1 MKRWVV
7 SAVLLSVLLLSGCV
21 SQKKYDALAAERDSL
36 AAECEELRTTVETL
50 RGQIG
55 ELETSAEELRAYI
68 AGQTDEI
75 NELRDALESAKGLS
89 KQQQETVDE
98 LVAALD
104 VLKERTPALP
114 SGEQLH
120 QAVDGAAHSAADTI
134 SNLASMVTELFGKL
148 GELSVPSLPGGRK

>member
-1 MKRWVV
+1 MRRCAVFT
-7 SAVLLSVLLLSGCV
+7 VLLSVFLLSGCV
-21 SQKKYDALAAERDSL
+21 SQKEYDALAAERDSL
-36 AAECEELRTTVETL
+36 AAECEELRTTAEKL

-75 NELRDALESAKGLS
+75 NELRDALKAAEGLS
-89 KQQQETVDE
+89 QQQQETVDE

-104 VLKERTPALP
+104 VLRERAPALP

-120 QAVDGAAHSAADTI
+120 QAVDGAAHNAADTI
-134 SNLASMVTELFGKL
+134 SDLTSMVTELFGKL
-148 GELSVPSLPGGRK
+148 REISIPSLPGDKK